1 LFQAHACCSSGS
13 LLRSQQTPWYE
24 AFAEKGLDGAV
35 ESGEH
40 CAKVV
45 LSDPEMLH
53 NAKMNFSGRV
63 LEYNEYWAGG
73 SGAEIPM
80 LSLDLTYFAIFS
92 VSKITIV
99 GK

>member
-1 LFQAHACCSSGS
+1 MFQAHACCSSGS

-53 NAKMNFSGRV
+53 NAKMNFSLGV
-63 LEYNEYWAGG
+63 FWNTTSIGLEAQVRKF
-73 SGAEIPM
+73 PC
-80 LSLDLTYFAIFS
+80 
-92 VSKITIV
+92 
-99 GK
+99 